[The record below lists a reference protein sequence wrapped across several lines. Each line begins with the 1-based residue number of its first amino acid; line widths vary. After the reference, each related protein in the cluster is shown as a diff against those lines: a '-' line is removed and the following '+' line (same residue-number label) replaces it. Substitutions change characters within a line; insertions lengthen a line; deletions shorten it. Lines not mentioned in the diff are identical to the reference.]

1 MNRIK
6 FSLTLFF
13 IICLNIS
20 YSNAQTHSNDINFD
34 LELNEEHYY
43 FDTEINGAPA
53 KIMMESGIQAL
64 IIGTDFYEQ
73 HKDRLKLKVKPST
86 SKMRFLNNTYNI
98 KYTAQAKLYIDA
110 ALYDGPVFVLDDLKK
125 LCIPIQYLK
134 NPKDGSSIISI
145 DLPSK
150 RMIVKTKS
158 DFSADERDYQTFPL
172 RIKDEGGIP
181 IVNSI
186 LTMNISDIKATMQ
199 GDFIVDLGNGSL
211 LFLMKQNKEVA
222 KMIAD
227 NHIELQEARDIQ
239 GRVVAEG
246 LYADKLIVCGA
257 SFNDVSIGVTD
268 KLQTIQE
275 AGFLGLK
282 FFIRQTVFDFK
293 NKKLYIRNK

>member
-6 FSLTLFF
+6 ASFALFF
-13 IICLNIS
+13 IVCLNIS

-34 LELNEEHYY
+34 LELNKGHYY
-43 FDTEINGAPA
+43 LNTEINGIAT
-53 KIMMESGIQAL
+53 KTMIESGIPAL
-64 IIGTDFYEQ
+64 LVSTDFYEQ
-73 HKDRLKLKVKPST
+73 HKDILKFKVKPST
-86 SKMRFLNNTYNI
+86 SQMRLLNNTYNI
-98 KYTAQAKLYIDA
+98 KYTALAKLYINA
-110 ALYDGPVFVLDDLKK
+110 ALYDGPVFVLNDFNDV
-125 LCIPIQYLK
+125 CIPIQYLK
-134 NPKDGSSIISI
+134 NPIDGSSIISI

-150 RMIVKTKS
+150 KMIIRTK
-158 DFSADERDYQTFPL
+158 DEFSTNEGDYQAFPL
-172 RIKDEGGIP
+172 RLKDENGMP
-181 IVNSI
+181 IVNTV
-186 LTMNISDIKATMQ
+186 LTMNISDTKATMQ

-227 NHIELQEARDIQ
+227 NHLELQEARDIQ

-246 LYADKLIVCGA
+246 LYTDKLVVCGA

-268 KLQTIQE
+268 KLKTIQE